1 VTKTDELSEAYL
13 IDSEEIKKTREI
25 LGDTA
30 KDLSDDEIRDI
41 KAETQ
46 YLADSWL
53 DDFERTIFDGKT
65 LNEYIGEKYH

>member
-1 VTKTDELSEAYL
+1 MTKTDELSEAYL